1 MPRFEQLFAGLIFLV
16 FSQFGLTCCLAQP
29 QSSIPWPEFRGPT
42 GMGTAPSA
50 KDLPLEVGEE
60 QNLKW
65 KTAVPGTG
73 WSSPVVSAEHVWMT
87 TARPQG
93 EKTEQRKPSGTEIG
107 YESIDLYLLGFD
119 RTNGE
124 KIHDIPLFTI
134 DKPAIIHSLNSY
146 ASPTPCLGQNADG
159 QLIVYCHFGTFGTAA
174 VNGETGDILWKNQQ
188 VHLDHQTGP
197 GSSPILCQDR
207 LVFHADGIDTQS
219 IVALDTN
226 TGEIAWRT
234 VRSGKM
240 QNQPDMKKAF
250 CTPTRITI
258 AGQQRLISTA
268 ADWMYLY
275 DPTTGEE
282 VLKVPYGKLGF
293 STVPRPVIDGQ
304 QVYFCTGF
312 MRGRLLAVDLSPTS
326 FDKPEDRI
334 RWTYERQVP
343 TMPSPLLFDNVLL
356 MVSDS
361 GIATCLDRESGEAI
375 WTERLGGKYSASPLL
390 ADGKIY
396 LGNQDGELLVLEPGD
411 SFRLLATNTLD
422 SDLMASP
429 AAVGNT
435 LYVRSAKSLY
445 CFQRQ
450 P

>member
-1 MPRFEQLFAGLIFLV
+1 MPRFQQLFALLVVLLGSQYGLAA
-16 FSQFGLTCCLAQP
+16 CRAQADTT
-29 QSSIPWPEFRGPT
+29 IPWPEFRGPT
-42 GMGTAPSA
+42 GMGTAPNA
-50 KDLPLEVGEE
+50 KDLPTVMGEN

-65 KTAVPGTG
+65 KTEVPGTG
-73 WSSPVVSAEHVWMT
+73 WSSPVVSSDHVWLT
-87 TARPQG
+87 IARPQG

-107 YESIDLYLLGFD
+107 YASIELYLLGFD
-119 RTNGE
+119 RSTGQ
-124 KIHDIPLFTI
+124 KVHDILLFTI
-134 DKPAIIHSLNSY
+134 DQPAIIHSLNSY
-146 ASPTPCLGQNADG
+146 ASPTPCLGLNREG
-159 QLIVYCHFGTFGTAA
+159 QLVVYCHFGTYGTAA
-174 VNGETGDILWKNQQ
+174 ISGETGDILWKNQQ
-188 VHLDHQTGP
+188 VQLDHQTGP
-197 GSSPILCQDR
+197 GSSPILCQGR
-207 LVFHADGIDTQS
+207 VIFHADGIDSQS
-219 IVALDTN
+219 IVALDAE

-234 VRSGKM
+234 SRSGKM
-240 QNQPDMKKAF
+240 QNQSDMKKAF

-258 AGQQRLISTA
+258 AGKQRLISTA

-275 DPTTGEE
+275 DPQSGEE

-293 STVPRPVIDGQ
+293 STVPRPVIDNQ

-343 TMPSPLLFDNVLL
+343 TMPSPLLFDNALL

-361 GIATCLDRESGEAI
+361 GIATCLDRENGEAI

-396 LGNQDGELLVLEPGD
+396 LGNQDGELLVFEPGNT
-411 SFRLLATNTLD
+411 FRLLATNTLD

-429 AAVGNT
+429 AAIGDQ
-435 LYVRSAKSLY
+435 LFVRSAKSLY
-445 CFQRQ
+445 CFQQQ